1 MENENMNM
9 IPATDTANASAL
21 ENTAAQENP
30 PALIKK
36 IGGMTY
42 IVRVHFSTTSKET
55 FSDKVKRMLCNDVR
69 EMMDREAAGE

>member
-30 PALIKK
+30 P
-36 IGGMTY
+36 
-42 IVRVHFSTTSKET
+42 
-55 FSDKVKRMLCNDVR
+55 
-69 EMMDREAAGE
+69 